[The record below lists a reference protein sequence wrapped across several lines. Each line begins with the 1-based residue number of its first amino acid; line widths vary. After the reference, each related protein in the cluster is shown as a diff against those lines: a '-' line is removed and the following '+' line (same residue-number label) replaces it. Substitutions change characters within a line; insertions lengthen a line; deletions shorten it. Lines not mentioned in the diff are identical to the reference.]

1 MYQPSSNRDYK
12 GSRRL
17 RSGPVLDFLTK
28 LGGGNERIL
37 RQVPSGRG
45 RFMQFAIMLVA
56 RLALATVLFS
66 YALTVYVHTPAM
78 LTIFIA
84 TLCGIFDFSAT
95 RFSILALSRSHGLC
109 REIVV
114 ASPGILVSFIVA
126 GVVTPP
132 VVLRMFPLGD
142 PPGSHGIG
150 PSLWDGITRLLS
162 QSTGAQVSASILF
175 VFFLAVELLPVAAK
189 IISDHSAPTEYD
201 FFLAA
206 EETRVKQQAEVQRM
220 EIRRRY
226 EAKVL
231 AGSAIDDDMRQRET
245 ELGIHANEIVI
256 KRMQELLD
264 AALQDWSARVQV
276 SMADALTEGG
286 TPDAAKLSDFARQGR
301 EVIHALRTEL
311 ARTA

>member
-1 MYQPSSNRDYK
+1 
-12 GSRRL
+12 
-17 RSGPVLDFLTK
+17 
-28 LGGGNERIL
+28 
-37 RQVPSGRG
+37 
-45 RFMQFAIMLVA
+45 
-56 RLALATVLFS
+56 
-66 YALTVYVHTPAM
+66 
-78 LTIFIA
+78 
-84 TLCGIFDFSAT
+84 
-95 RFSILALSRSHGLC
+95 
-109 REIVV
+109 
-114 ASPGILVSFIVA
+114 
-126 GVVTPP
+126 
-132 VVLRMFPLGD
+132 
-142 PPGSHGIG
+142 
-150 PSLWDGITRLLS
+150 
-162 QSTGAQVSASILF
+162 
-175 VFFLAVELLPVAAK
+175 
-189 IISDHSAPTEYD
+189 
-201 FFLAA
+201 
-206 EETRVKQQAEVQRM
+206 M